1 MSARDTLTGLY
12 TDAGF
17 KQFGEASD
25 LATRLYGQVRREVL
39 DDLARSGTG
48 LPELLEMAA
57 QGDQD
62 GEATMP
68 PQDARELWHRIRGA
82 ALLQAAE
89 QLNQDSSNAQ
99 HPKVKWTLG
108 WAAMRVHKMIINPEG
123 TKTDGEARRES
134 GPGGGTG
141 VGSEG

>member
-48 LPELLEMAA
+48 LPELLEMAHA
-57 QGDQD
+57 ASASADVPQ
-62 GEATMP
+62 EAK
-68 PQDARELWHRIRGA
+68 ELWHRIRGA

-123 TKTDGEARRES
+123 KTNGEAQRGA